1 MEQFHEEHKV
11 TMLEAVGH
19 ISFALGAVSYWVR
32 DEIWL
37 RSLLILSFAT
47 GLIYNAMPPVGPLW
61 LVLFWLAV
69 YVCINVFRISTKL
82 AETRKVRLN
91 EEEAELRDTVFPEF
105 TPVEFAKLMR
115 IGAWRNAP
123 AGVTLTT
130 QGQPVSEVSVIQS
143 GHLTVEI
150 DGRNIHTMKDGE
162 IVGEMSFGDL

>member
-1 MEQFHEEHKV
+1 M

-69 YVCINVFRISTKL
+69 YVVINVFRIGKSK
-82 AETRKVRLN
+82 RF
-91 EEEAELRDTVFPEF
+91 D
-105 TPVEFAKLMR
+105 
-115 IGAWRNAP
+115 
-123 AGVTLTT
+123 
-130 QGQPVSEVSVIQS
+130 
-143 GHLTVEI
+143 
-150 DGRNIHTMKDGE
+150 
-162 IVGEMSFGDL
+162 IVKWF